1 MFTRVALEKLPLC
14 ALGLPRARRGS
25 LEGASCTAA
34 LFRINMGPQ
43 WVIRSNFV
51 FALGA
56 GCSHR
61 AGVHAGMTLLGTGFG
76 CVGQR
81 LRVTAGSAVGVILA
95 FCFGCA
101 FPFARMSRS
110 FVKRAAVRSRVC

>member
-1 MFTRVALEKLPLC
+1 MM
-14 ALGLPRARRGS
+14 LGDAR
-25 LEGASCTAA
+25 
-34 LFRINMGPQ
+34 
-43 WVIRSNFV
+43 
-51 FALGA
+51 
-56 GCSHR
+56 R

-110 FVKRAAVRSRVC
+110 FVKRAAVRSRVG